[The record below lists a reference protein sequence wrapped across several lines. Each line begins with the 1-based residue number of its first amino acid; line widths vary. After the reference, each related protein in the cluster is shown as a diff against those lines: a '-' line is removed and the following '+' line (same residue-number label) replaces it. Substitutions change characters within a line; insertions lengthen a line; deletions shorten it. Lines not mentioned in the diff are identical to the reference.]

1 MSFLDTLKEIAGT
14 AVEAIKE
21 NPVAAAAI
29 GGGVLVLGGGG
40 IYAKRRYAAHKA
52 AKAAAPA
59 VAPTATLADLITPVA
74 APVAAPEADPATPA
88 EPTLLDP
95 KFQHPERPQGTAKA

>member
-14 AVEAIKE
+14 VVEAVKE

-29 GGGVLVLGGGG
+29 GGGVLVVGGGS

-52 AKAAAPA
+52 AKATPPA
-59 VAPTATLADLITPVA
+59 VA
-74 APVAAPEADPATPA
+74 APVAAVEGITPVAAAEEPQAPA
-88 EPTLLDP
+88 EPTLLNEKNQFPD
-95 KFQHPERPQGTAKA
+95 RPSLVAKG